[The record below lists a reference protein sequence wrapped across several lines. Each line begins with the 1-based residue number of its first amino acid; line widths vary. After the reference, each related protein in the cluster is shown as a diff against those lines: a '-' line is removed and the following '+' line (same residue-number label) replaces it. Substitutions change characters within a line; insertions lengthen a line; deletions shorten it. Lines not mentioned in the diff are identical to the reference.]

1 MARASDLTRDAA
13 RMNRAGTAYCSA
25 AHVKPILPALSLA
38 GATAFCALIPARA
51 LPIPGVL
58 QIGAQALSPA
68 SCATRNT
75 LWIHHYAAALYVA
88 PRASPAAALQDPK
101 QAKALQVE
109 ILNKTFLPRQMPERW
124 QRTLASELDGES
136 LGSIDAAW
144 QRLGAGDR
152 VTIAYAPGPGV
163 SLMVNGRLVA
173 AAPSHRLVDALLRT
187 WAHNEP
193 VRERV
198 SRVVARHPCGR

>member
-1 MARASDLTRDAA
+1 MASGLTRDAA
-13 RMNRAGTAYCSA
+13 RTNRAGTAYCSSA
-25 AHVKPILPALSLA
+25 GVKPILPGLLL
-38 GATAFCALIPARA
+38 GAAVAFCAFMPARA
-51 LPIPGVL
+51 LPVAGVL
-58 QIGAQALSPA
+58 EVGTQALSPA

-75 LWIHHYAAALYVA
+75 LWIHHYAAALYVP
-88 PRASPAAALQDPK
+88 PRASPAAALEDPK

-109 ILNKTFLPRQMPERW
+109 ILNKAFLPRQMPERW
-124 QRTLASELDGES
+124 QRTLASELDRAS

-163 SLMVNGRLVA
+163 RLMVNGRLVA

-187 WAHNEP
+187 WADKEP
-193 VRERV
+193 VGERV
-198 SRVVARHPCGR
+198 SRVVARHPCAR

>member
-1 MARASDLTRDAA
+1 M
-13 RMNRAGTAYCSA
+13 
-25 AHVKPILPALSLA
+25 KPLLAALSLA
-38 GATAFCALIPARA
+38 AAAVPV
-51 LPIPGVL
+51 PGTL
-58 QIGAQALSPA
+58 QVGAQALAPA

-75 LWIHHYAAALYVA
+75 LWIHHYVAALYVP
-88 PRASPAAALQDPK
+88 PRAAPAAALQDPK

-109 ILNKTFLPRQMPERW
+109 ILNKAFLPRQMPKRW
-124 QRTLASELDGES
+124 QRTLESELDGAS

-163 SLMVNGRLVA
+163 SLLVNGRLVA
-173 AAPSHRLVDALLRT
+173 ASPSHRLVDALLST
-187 WAHNEP
+187 WAEDEP

-198 SRVVARHPCGR
+198 IRTVARHPCGGR